1 MRTTIETKSTNEL
14 FDGAV
19 PEHTDTALLYFM
31 NSRDEIL
38 IGALHINPAPCRGA

>member
-1 MRTTIETKSTNEL
+1 MSTTIETKSTNEL

-19 PEHTDTALLYFM
+19 PNTNTALLYFM

-38 IGALHINPAPCRGA
+38 IGALHRNPSPCHGA

>member
-1 MRTTIETKSTNEL
+1 MSTTIETKSTNEL

-19 PEHTDTALLYFM
+19 PNTDTALLYFM

-38 IGALHINPAPCRGA
+38 IDTLRRNSAPYHGA

>member
-19 PEHTDTALLYFM
+19 PNTPIQRYH
-31 NSRDEIL
+31 IL
-38 IGALHINPAPCRGA
+38 